1 MPGSR
6 NALLLVWII
15 ALFPWGG
22 CGSETERLFD
32 EAARAERGDDYEGA
46 ARRLREIVIGH
57 PDDPFAARA
66 RLELAQIH
74 LLRTRDVTAAHGA
87 LVEILDDYPASE
99 VALEAHRLLA
109 RLYQNELQDPAR
121 AIPHYLAVLENGV
134 GDDEAREILLSLGD
148 CYYRLEQLVQASEF
162 YRRAVALPYA
172 APADAAYF
180 RLATLSRIALDGET
194 ALRWLEE
201 LLERTE
207 DAGRRYA
214 ALVQQVEALMSLERY
229 AEARRRLS
237 LAERLSPGSP
247 QNYELEARLDS
258 ADGESEGVE
267 GIGDLLQLQ
276 ERIRWGRGQR

>member
-1 MPGSR
+1 MSGSR
-6 NALLLVWII
+6 NALFLAWI
-15 ALFPWGG
+15 AGAFLYGG
-22 CGSETERLFD
+22 CGSETERLFN
-32 EAARAERGDDYEGA
+32 EAARAEREDDYEGA
-46 ARRLREIVIGH
+46 ARQLREIVIGH

-74 LLRTRDVTAAHGA
+74 LLRTRDVTAVHKA
-87 LVEILDDYPASE
+87 LVEILDDYPGSE

-109 RLYQNELQDPAR
+109 RLYQHELQDPAR
-121 AIPHYLAVLENGV
+121 AIPHYLAVLGSGED
-134 GDDEAREILLSLGD
+134 DDEAREILLSLGD
-148 CYYRLEQLVQASEF
+148 CYYRLEQLTEATEF

-180 RLATLSRIALDGET
+180 RLATLSRIALDGEK

-201 LLERTE
+201 LVERTE

-258 ADGESEGVE
+258 LDGGRSGIEGS
-267 GIGDLLQLQ
+267 GHLLELQ
-276 ERIRWGRGQR
+276 EKIHWGRGQR